1 VIKQGSTGRVRWSED
16 PINGLRVLKGAEEE
30 QARIDGT
37 WNADVK
43 LDKLYK
49 TIRPAAL
56 PDGAPKDDPLEC
68 LELVPAKGLPAVAC
82 FDTRTHLRAFQQG
95 KQSTPQGEVPY
106 SARLSDWREV
116 EGVKLPFRE
125 ETTAGPMT
133 VEAKL
138 AEVKFDQK
146 LAPSLFQMPRPR

>member
-1 VIKQGSTGRVRWSED
+1 M
-16 PINGLRVLKGAEEE
+16 
-30 QARIDGT
+30 
-37 WNADVK
+37 
-43 LDKLYK
+43 
-49 TIRPAAL
+49 
-56 PDGAPKDDPLEC
+56 
-68 LELVPAKGLPAVAC
+68 AC
-82 FDTRTHLRAFQQG
+82 FDARTHLRAYQQG
-95 KQSTPQGEVPY
+95 KQATPQGEVPY

-146 LAPSLFQMPRPR
+146 MAASLFQMPKPR